1 MPPKGKELYFIAL
14 IPPAPVYQETLD
26 LKKEMAEKYDSK
38 AALKSP
44 PHITLHMPFGM
55 KPSKEEAFIN
65 HLQEVLQD
73 AYSFNLTLEGYG
85 AFPPRVIYIHV
96 VNTPP
101 LQTLYERIKK
111 FMKNELQ
118 VDNADYKNR
127 GYTPHL
133 TLAFRDLKKA
143 SFNEAWEEF
152 QDKEYKA
159 GWDVNTVTLLKH
171 NGKEWDP
178 LHEMTI
184 SKAM

>member
-1 MPPKGKELYFIAL
+1 
-14 IPPAPVYQETLD
+14 
-26 LKKEMAEKYDSK
+26 
-38 AALKSP
+38 
-44 PHITLHMPFGM
+44 
-55 KPSKEEAFIN
+55 
-65 HLQEVLQD
+65 
-73 AYSFNLTLEGYG
+73 
-85 AFPPRVIYIHV
+85 
-96 VNTPP
+96 
-101 LQTLYERIKK
+101 
-111 FMKNELQ
+111 MKNELQ